1 MSHQR
6 LEVALKTPAT
16 ARCPQGCE
24 TTRALFTPAIER
36 ELRGEPPDADLYA
49 RLDRCPA
56 CAQAYIAA
64 LDLAFGVDIEG
75 VRAADVAPITLPLA
89 LRAQPRP
96 DKTGGLRRVAE
107 DSPPYGEND
116 A

>member
-6 LEVALKTPAT
+6 LEVALKAPAT
-16 ARCPQGCE
+16 ARCADGCE
-24 TTRALFTPAIER
+24 ATRALFAPAIER

-64 LDLAFGVDIEG
+64 LDLAFALDEDGVDATET
-75 VRAADVAPITLPLA
+75 PA
-89 LRAQPRP
+89 LRLPTALRFYRP
-96 DKTGGLRRVAE
+96 DSEDVRRVAE
-107 DSPPYGEND
+107 EPAEYGEGD
-116 A
+116 T